1 MDDCVRDELVARLAH
16 YRREVAAIDQRLK
29 ELASSFPEVE
39 SLIDIHGVGLY
50 TALVI
55 VGELGEI
62 ERFRQAGQVGAYA
75 GLTSRVRQSGDH
87 CYYGKITRQGSPWLR
102 CVLVEAAIHVVR
114 RDVGLKNFYKRVR
127 KRAGANKAR
136 VATARKLAEI
146 CWKRLRRWHR
156 EHLPQAA

>member
-1 MDDCVRDELVARLAH
+1 
-16 YRREVAAIDQRLK
+16 
-29 ELASSFPEVE
+29 
-39 SLIDIHGVGLY
+39 VGLY

-62 ERFRQAGQVGAYA
+62 ERFRFAHQVGAYA

-114 RDVGLKNFYKRVR
+114 RDAGLRNFYQRIR
-127 KRAGANKAR
+127 KRSGSNKAR

-156 EHLPQAA
+156 EHEVQAA